1 MGIEELLC
9 KISQITNSNYAF
21 YSFDSTE
28 ILGVLMIA
36 SEELLDHYMYLQGE
50 IESLKTDMEENMK
63 PITKEEQIYG

>member
-21 YSFDSTE
+21 NSIDSTDL
-28 ILGVLMIA
+28 LGILMIA
-36 SEELLDHYMYLQGE
+36 SEELLDHYMYLKAE

-63 PITKEEQIYG
+63 PVTKEEQTYG